1 MAGYLLEQR
10 SRRAYPMS
18 EPDASAAS
26 RNPPR
31 PSSPPLDTTPTGA
44 EQRRPWS
51 PSIMHPWSLTF
62 SDEAFE
68 ARHTTDAFRASYQV
82 SAYLLAY
89 LLTRVL
95 AYLQHSL
102 TCLLTLLLTYSLT
115 HSLTH

>member
-26 RNPPR
+26 RNPHR
-31 PSSPPLDTTPTGA
+31 PSSPPLDTTPAGA

-82 SAYLLAY
+82 STCSLAPIRLLAY
-89 LLTRVL
+89 LLT
-95 AYLQHSL
+95 
-102 TCLLTLLLTYSLT
+102 CLLTTYSLTHLLTYSLT
-115 HSLTH
+115 H